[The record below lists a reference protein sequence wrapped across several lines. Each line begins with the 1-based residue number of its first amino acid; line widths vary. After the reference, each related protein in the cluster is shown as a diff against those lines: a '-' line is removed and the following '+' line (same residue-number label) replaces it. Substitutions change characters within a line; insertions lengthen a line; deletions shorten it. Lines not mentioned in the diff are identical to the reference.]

1 MDTEYRG
8 GRTDL
13 YLDDLEMVSQANI
26 NNTHSKA
33 AIDVISQLTGKPQP
47 KVRPW
52 YLKKSPA

>member
-1 MDTEYRG
+1 M
-8 GRTDL
+8 

-47 KVRPW
+47 KVRP
-52 YLKKSPA
+52 